1 MPQRHPLLY
10 DVERWRHW
18 RLRLLLLAAVCLLPA
33 VVIGTKGSQG
43 GLIQFYMLV
52 SAFLFALAFA
62 FWLKARFSW
71 ARVEDDALV
80 IRVAL
85 SGKQRIP
92 LEQMR
97 RAKLARLRSVF
108 DRPEK
113 QRLLPRPRERWLDT
127 ETLLVRLDEEGI
139 DLVRLRRLLGARCLI
154 GRELVLPVVGGP
166 QLLGDI
172 QSRLAPLPAA
182 TGGGG
187 RRRKRR

>member
-172 QSRLAPLPAA
+172 QSRLAPRLV
-182 TGGGG
+182 T
-187 RRRKRR
+187 